1 MSNNFFNKKNVLE
14 SHNVHTTMKEYTKG
28 SSLLDILGEEAG
40 DNFIVIAF
48 LVNEVRLGRYE
59 GGAFSFH
66 DDFTIDERFIV
77 EVRLFNKNQ
86 EIYARKIGNKYYVR
100 VLTDG
105 KDGDLVEVVDTKSN
119 LFGDRDENADL
130 PKGYARVIEDGRKI
144 KMIVP
149 VDELGKHYALMTRS
163 YISFD
168 SETGQAGFGYSRYL
182 GICLADRGEKL

>member
-14 SHNVHTTMKEYTKG
+14 THSVHTTIKEF
-28 SSLLDILGEEAG
+28 SREDSLMDILSQETRDDYTA
-40 DNFIVIAF
+40 IIF
-48 LVNEVRLGRYE
+48 LVNEIRIGRFE
-59 GGAFSFH
+59 VGTFTFQ

-77 EVRLFNKNQ
+77 EVRLFNENQ

-119 LFGDRDENADL
+119 LFGDRDTNADL
-130 PKGYARVIEDGRKI
+130 PEGYVRLIEDGRKI

-149 VDELGKHYALMTRS
+149 VNELGKHYALRTRS

-168 SETGQAGFGYSRYL
+168 GETGQAGFGYSRYL
-182 GICLADRGEKL
+182 GICLADRG